1 MNDAPA
7 FFFSAGMVRRALEER
22 GETLDEG
29 VADFFTRWRRTQ
41 NDAVFSAYT
50 PEMRAVR
57 KNHLVTGL
65 PDTYGRG
72 RILPDYR
79 RVALYGVA
87 RLKQCKRRDL
97 ADLGQRASSWAGT
110 FKLRDEIAR
119 QVDALTDLAAMARSY
134 GFDVTKPA
142 ANARE
147 AVQWTYFA
155 YLAAVKEHDG
165 AAISLGRLD
174 AFFDVYIERDI
185 KSGALTEAGAQ
196 ELIDHL
202 VIKLRL
208 VRQLRPKAYD
218 EIFAGDPV
226 WATLCIGGAR
236 YTGGGHLVTK
246 TSWRF
251 LQSLVNLGPAP
262 EPNFTV
268 LWDVHA
274 LPAGFRRFCA
284 QVSASTC
291 SIQYINDHLMRAA
304 YRTDDYGVSC
314 CVSGM
319 KLGAETQFFGARCNL
334 PKLLLYSLNGG
345 VDEITGA
352 RVAPADLDRNLG
364 GPAIFIDVATN
375 APAPLEYDDVRRR
388 LDGYMDW
395 LAATYADILNLIHYC
410 HDEYNYEANMMAL
423 IDSVPARRFMAFGVA
438 GLSVLTD
445 SLSAVKHALVTPIL
459 DENTGLCVEFE
470 INGEWPAFGNDD
482 NRADAIAVDI
492 VRSFHA
498 KLCKRRMYR
507 DALPTLSV
515 LTITSNVMY
524 GANTGSTPD
533 GRERGEPFAPG
544 ANPMHERDK
553 KGALCSLNS
562 VAKIPYDACMD
573 GVSNTFS
580 IPAPSLGKTEKDRL
594 NNLCALLD
602 GYFANGAQHLNVNV
616 MSRETLVEAM
626 NDPERYPNLTVR
638 VSGYA
643 VNFNRLSKAHQR
655 EVIARTFH
663 SAV

>member
-1 MNDAPA
+1 
-7 FFFSAGMVRRALEER
+7 MVRRALEER

-29 VADFFTRWRRTQ
+29 VADFFTRWRRTH

-87 RLKQCKRRDL
+87 RLKQCKRADL
-97 ADLGQRASSWAGT
+97 ADLGQRASSGAGT

-236 YTGGGHLVTK
+236 YTGGRHLVTK

-291 SIQYINDHLMRAA
+291 SIQYINDHLMRAT

-375 APAPLEYDDVRRR
+375 APVPLEYDDVRRR

-507 DALPTLSV
+507 DAVPTLSV

-602 GYFANGAQHLNVNV
+602 GYFANGAQHLNINV

>member
-1 MNDAPA
+1 
-7 FFFSAGMVRRALEER
+7 
-22 GETLDEG
+22 
-29 VADFFTRWRRTQ
+29 
-41 NDAVFSAYT
+41 
-50 PEMRAVR
+50 
-57 KNHLVTGL
+57 
-65 PDTYGRG
+65 
-72 RILPDYR
+72 
-79 RVALYGVA
+79 
-87 RLKQCKRRDL
+87 
-97 ADLGQRASSWAGT
+97 
-110 FKLRDEIAR
+110 
-119 QVDALTDLAAMARSY
+119 
-134 GFDVTKPA
+134 
-142 ANARE
+142 
-147 AVQWTYFA
+147 
-155 YLAAVKEHDG
+155 
-165 AAISLGRLD
+165 
-174 AFFDVYIERDI
+174 
-185 KSGALTEAGAQ
+185 
-196 ELIDHL
+196 
-202 VIKLRL
+202 
-208 VRQLRPKAYD
+208 
-218 EIFAGDPV
+218 
-226 WATLCIGGAR
+226 
-236 YTGGGHLVTK
+236 
-246 TSWRF
+246 
-251 LQSLVNLGPAP
+251 
-262 EPNFTV
+262 
-268 LWDVHA
+268 
-274 LPAGFRRFCA
+274 
-284 QVSASTC
+284 
-291 SIQYINDHLMRAA
+291 
-304 YRTDDYGVSC
+304 
-314 CVSGM
+314 
-319 KLGAETQFFGARCNL
+319 
-334 PKLLLYSLNGG
+334 
-345 VDEITGA
+345 
-352 RVAPADLDRNLG
+352 
-364 GPAIFIDVATN
+364 
-375 APAPLEYDDVRRR
+375 
-388 LDGYMDW
+388 
-395 LAATYADILNLIHYC
+395 
-410 HDEYNYEANMMAL
+410 
-423 IDSVPARRFMAFGVA
+423 
-438 GLSVLTD
+438 
-445 SLSAVKHALVTPIL
+445 VTPIL